1 MDTTSRERNT
11 PSDEQPT
18 QRMPA
23 PGAPGV
29 SDMPT
34 VPLPASNGRAS
45 TPPTPDPEGQKR
57 ALIRVG
63 GVELDRRTLLIAGGG
78 VVAGGALVAGVGSL
92 HIPSHLR
99 TWWYDYR
106 HPVAKIVFM
115 NGPESTPKDLIV
127 FDGALADKW
136 TDTSWADQRTVGD
149 KDALYQNKPSVSVA
163 LTSWQGLRLQTD
175 PFDTTR
181 YVYLQCWARG
191 DQSGQNVIV
200 YILTE
205 SQALVGGLNL
215 GAHTKEGS
223 LDAKQWRL
231 ARFPM
236 SEMQAEEI
244 SARGFVFQ
252 AGAQESQGT
261 LYLGDIRFVYDPAA
275 LDANGIKKAWAYDLS
290 TVTLAFQDSVDPTSA
305 GLAKNYALTGAGV
318 TGSLAPLVARYH
330 PARATVRLTV
340 PIQLK
345 GGSTYQVAVNT
356 DAQARHTP
364 VKITSTPL
372 TLTGDL
378 AVNRH
383 TINPDIYG
391 VAYNEGER
399 SITPA
404 RDTGV
409 RVVRWGGQ
417 NKPRYN
423 WKLGNA
429 FNAARDWEFRN
440 LDYGHTSAADH
451 QPSGLADQFVALNRA
466 SGATT
471 SFVVPTLGWVAKN
484 TDNGSASTGVPASG
498 GPPLQP
504 NGDAISGYDPA
515 ANRKRTS
522 VPSRARLGTPFP
534 AYPNLA
540 DPTVAQDEWVN
551 HLMKKF
557 GRAEDGGVRYYELDN
572 EPEFWPLI
580 HTDVH
585 PAQQTYEQIR
595 DNVLDYATA
604 IKDVD
609 PSAVVVGPNI
619 AYWPDYFYP
628 PIDAGPKGYFDHP
641 DTYHAHGDMPLFA
654 WLLNQIRQHDEAA
667 GRRSLDMFGFHIY
680 PAQWAWD
687 DSEDSPS
694 TAALRLRT
702 TRILWDRNYVEESWI
717 KDKMAAIP
725 RIRDWINKYYP
736 GTKIACTEY
745 SWGAFDKVTGAVA
758 LADVLGIFG
767 REGVEMA
774 THWRDFTSDEP
785 AYTAFKM
792 YGNYDSHGGTFMGTS
807 FSMSSSADSLLTC
820 YASQLDQGSLLLM
833 VVNQSPESDLTP
845 TIQLRNLGNALGGA
859 SLKSGKVWRYWPDDN
874 KGITQ
879 GPDISLSGSGST
891 QTLTYTFPAYSITL
905 LRLEV

>member
-1 MDTTSRERNT
+1 VDTTSREPNT

-18 QRMPA
+18 QRMPGL
-23 PGAPGV
+23 PDTP
-29 SDMPT
+29 DMPT
-34 VPLPASNGRAS
+34 LPLAAASANVS
-45 TPPTPDPEGQKR
+45 TPPASLAEAQPRT
-57 ALIRVG
+57 LIRIG

-78 VVAGGALVAGVGSL
+78 VVAGGALVAGIGSL

-106 HPVAKIVFM
+106 HQAAKIVFM
-115 NGPESTPKDLIV
+115 AGPDSTPKDLIV

-136 TDTSWADQRTVGD
+136 KDTSWADNRTIGD
-149 KDALYQNKPSVSVA
+149 KDAPYQNKPSVSLA

-175 PFDTTR
+175 PFETTR

-191 DQSGQNVIV
+191 DQSGQKVIV

-205 SQALVGGLNL
+205 SQALVGGLDL
-215 GAHTKEGS
+215 GAHTREGS

-231 ARFPM
+231 ARLPI
-236 SEMQAEEI
+236 SELQAEEI
-244 SARGFVFQ
+244 SIRGFVFQ
-252 AGAQESQGT
+252 AAAQESQGT
-261 LYLGDIRFVYDPAA
+261 LYLGDVRFVYDPAA

-290 TVTLAFQDSVDPTSA
+290 TVTLAFEDAINAASA
-305 GLAKNYALTGAGV
+305 GQAKNYALTGVGIEGTV
-318 TGSLAPLVARYH
+318 TPLIARYH
-330 PARATVRLTV
+330 PSRATVSLTV
-340 PIQLK
+340 PAPLK
-345 GGSTYQVAVNT
+345 GGSTYQVVANT
-356 DAQARHTP
+356 DAKARHSP

-391 VAYNEGER
+391 LSLNEGER
-399 SITPA
+399 NTA
-404 RDTGV
+404 VGRDMGV

-429 FNAARDWEFRN
+429 YNAARDWEFRN
-440 LDYGHTSAADH
+440 LDYGHTTDADR
-451 QPSGLADQFVALNRA
+451 QPSGLADQFISLNRA
-466 SGATT
+466 SNATT
-471 SFVVPTLGWVAKN
+471 SLVLPTLGWVAKDR
-484 TDNGSASTGVPASG
+484 DNGSVSVGVPSQG
-498 GPPLQP
+498 GPPVQP
-504 NGDAISGYDPA
+504 GGDAIAGYDPT

-551 HLMKKF
+551 HLTRKF
-557 GRAEDGGVRYYELDN
+557 GRAADGGVRYYELDN
-572 EPEFWPLI
+572 EPEFWSLI

-595 DNVLDYATA
+595 DNMLDYANA

-609 PSAVVVGPNI
+609 PTALTVGPNI
-619 AYWPDYFYP
+619 AHWSCYFYP
-628 PIDAGPKGYFDHP
+628 PIDGGPKWYFDHP
-641 DTYHAHGDMPLFA
+641 DNYHAHGDMPLFA
-654 WLLNQIRQHDEAA
+654 WLLDQIRQRDEAA
-667 GRRSLDMFGFHIY
+667 GRRSLDVFGFHIY
-680 PAQWAWD
+680 PAQWAWANSD
-687 DSEDSPS
+687 DSPT

-774 THWRDFTSDEP
+774 AHWRELSSDEP
-785 AYTAFKM
+785 AYHAFKM

-807 FSMSSSADSLLTC
+807 FSISSSADSLLTC
-820 YASQLDQGSLLLM
+820 YASQLDQGHLLLM

-859 SLKSGKVWRYWPDDN
+859 SLKRGKVWRYWPDNN
-874 KGITQ
+874 KTITQ
-879 GPDISLSGSGST
+879 GPDITLSGSGSA

>member
-1 MDTTSRERNT
+1 
-11 PSDEQPT
+11 
-18 QRMPA
+18 
-23 PGAPGV
+23 
-29 SDMPT
+29 
-34 VPLPASNGRAS
+34 
-45 TPPTPDPEGQKR
+45 
-57 ALIRVG
+57 
-63 GVELDRRTLLIAGGG
+63 
-78 VVAGGALVAGVGSL
+78 
-92 HIPSHLR
+92 
-99 TWWYDYR
+99 
-106 HPVAKIVFM
+106 M

-136 TDTSWADQRTVGD
+136 TDTSWADQRTIGD

-231 ARFPM
+231 ARFPL
-236 SEMQAEEI
+236 SEMEAEEI

-318 TGSLAPLVARYH
+318 TGSLAPLFARYH
-330 PARATVRLTV
+330 PARATVSLTV

-399 SITPA
+399 NITPA

-440 LDYGHTSAADH
+440 RTTGIPL
-451 QPSGLADQFVALNRA
+451 PP
-466 SGATT
+466 TT
-471 SFVVPTLGWVAKN
+471 SHQVSPINLSRSIARAALRRRLWCQRWAGWRRIPI
-484 TDNGSASTGVPASG
+484 NGSSTGVPASG

-504 NGDAISGYDPA
+504 KGTRSPA
-515 ANRKRTS
+515 TIRRQIAN
-522 VPSRARLGTPFP
+522 VPVCRRAR
-534 AYPNLA
+534 
-540 DPTVAQDEWVN
+540 VW
-551 HLMKKF
+551 
-557 GRAEDGGVRYYELDN
+557 GRR
-572 EPEFWPLI
+572 FPLI
-580 HTDVH
+580 PTL
-585 PAQQTYEQIR
+585 PIR
-595 DNVLDYATA
+595 
-604 IKDVD
+604 
-609 PSAVVVGPNI
+609 P
-619 AYWPDYFYP
+619 WP
-628 PIDAGPKGYFDHP
+628 
-641 DTYHAHGDMPLFA
+641 
-654 WLLNQIRQHDEAA
+654 R
-667 GRRSLDMFGFHIY
+667 
-680 PAQWAWD
+680 
-687 DSEDSPS
+687 
-694 TAALRLRT
+694 
-702 TRILWDRNYVEESWI
+702 
-717 KDKMAAIP
+717 
-725 RIRDWINKYYP
+725 
-736 GTKIACTEY
+736 
-745 SWGAFDKVTGAVA
+745 
-758 LADVLGIFG
+758 
-767 REGVEMA
+767 
-774 THWRDFTSDEP
+774 
-785 AYTAFKM
+785 
-792 YGNYDSHGGTFMGTS
+792 
-807 FSMSSSADSLLTC
+807 MSGL
-820 YASQLDQGSLLLM
+820 
-833 VVNQSPESDLTP
+833 
-845 TIQLRNLGNALGGA
+845 
-859 SLKSGKVWRYWPDDN
+859 
-874 KGITQ
+874 IT
-879 GPDISLSGSGST
+879 
-891 QTLTYTFPAYSITL
+891 
-905 LRLEV
+905 